1 MKAAEAT
8 ALVNAARELL
18 HAGDAVG
25 ANRVLAPVINKL
37 RADAGALHLMGLIK
51 KAQNQL
57 GEAERYLRAAIA
69 HALSDGGYY
78 NDLGVVLQARGAY
91 TEATRVF
98 RAAFALMPKAEAVRV
113 NLVRCLMASGEL
125 AEAEAEARAYVTST
139 PGAESWTLLGQV
151 QRAQERHDLALA
163 SAKVALD
170 YAPKIR
176 GLQHSYAAALD
187 RAGRPKEALTIYTEL
202 AGKALD
208 SQELALNL
216 ARGLYLDGA
225 KKDAELVLENAI
237 KKWPTA
243 LLHTPLARM
252 RLARGLKEDCTA
264 LLQAEIARQ
273 PDDLT
278 LRLACADTLHRGHM
292 PVPALNVLHAALQH
306 APDTPALLSAYGI
319 VLDEVDRPQD
329 ALQVLR
335 RVTQIAP
342 GERVAQ
348 RNLLSTLL
356 RARQPDE
363 ALGIARALRVDDP
376 DEQYLVAIEA
386 TALRMLGD
394 RAYEAIYD
402 YDRYV
407 RAYDI
412 EPPRGFFT
420 VENFNAAL
428 AEALRHQHRV
438 NAHPLDQHLFNGS
451 QTARSLLT
459 LDEPNIKA
467 FMSAVDASVRDYI
480 SRLPAE
486 QRDAMGRRRTDRYR
500 YAGLWSVRLT
510 DQGFQPNHV
519 HDRGWISSAYYV
531 SLLTSEKPATQRAG
545 WLKFGEPHRP
555 LPNCETEIIHEP
567 KVGRL
572 VLFPSY
578 MWHGTIPF
586 EGSER
591 LSMSFDV
598 IPG

>member
-1 MKAAEAT
+1 M
-8 ALVNAARELL
+8 VNAARELL

-25 ANRVLAPVINKL
+25 ANRVLAPVMDRI
-37 RADAGALHLMGLIK
+37 RTDAVALHLMGLIK
-51 KAQNQL
+51 KAQNQME
-57 GEAERYLRAAIA
+57 EAERYLRAAIA

-91 TEATRVF
+91 TDAIRVY
-98 RAAFALMPKAEAVRV
+98 RAAHALMPQAEAVRV
-113 NLVRCLMASGEL
+113 NLVRCLMAAGDL
-125 AEAEAEARAYVTST
+125 AEAEKEARTYVTML

-163 SAKVALD
+163 SAKAALD
-170 YAPKIR
+170 YAPKLR

-187 RAGRPKEALTIYTEL
+187 RAGRPKEALAIYTDL
-202 AGKALD
+202 AGKSLD

-243 LLHTPLARM
+243 QMHTPLARM
-252 RLARGLKEDCTA
+252 RLARGMGEDAVA
-264 LLQAEIARQ
+264 LIKAEMARQ

-278 LRLACADTLHRGHM
+278 LCLACADTLHRGKM
-292 PVPALNVLHAALQH
+292 PVQSLNVLHEAIAR

-319 VLDEVDRPQD
+319 VLDEVDRPED
-329 ALQVLR
+329 ALQVMR

-342 GERVAQ
+342 GERVAL
-348 RNLLSTLL
+348 RNMLTILL
-356 RARQPDE
+356 RARRPDE
-363 ALGIARALRVDDP
+363 ALSIARALLVDDP
-376 DEQYLVAIEA
+376 DEQFLIAIEA
-386 TALRMLGD
+386 TAMRLLGD
-394 RAYEAIYD
+394 RRYEAVYD
-402 YDRYV
+402 YDRFV
-407 RAYDI
+407 RAYEI

-420 VENFNAAL
+420 AENFNTTL
-428 AEALRHQHRV
+428 AESLRHQHRV
-438 NAHPLDQHLFNGS
+438 NAHPLDQHLHHGA

-459 LDEPNIKA
+459 LEEPNIKA
-467 FMSAVDASVRDYI
+467 FMTAVDASVRDYI
-480 SRLPAE
+480 SRLPPE
-486 QRDAMGRRRTDRYR
+486 QNDAMGRRRTDRYR

-510 DQGFQPNHV
+510 QDGFQPNHV

-531 SLLTSEKPATQRAG
+531 SVLANERPKAQRAG

-555 LPNCETEIIHEP
+555 LPGCDAEIIHEP

-591 LSMSFDV
+591 LSMAFDV